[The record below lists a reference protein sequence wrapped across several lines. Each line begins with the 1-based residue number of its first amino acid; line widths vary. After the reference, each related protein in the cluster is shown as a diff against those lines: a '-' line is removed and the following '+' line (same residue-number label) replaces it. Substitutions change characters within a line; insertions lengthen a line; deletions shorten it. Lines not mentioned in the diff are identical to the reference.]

1 MPKDLTVKDVLYA
14 LQYLNDQMIRTPIRD
29 GKAVWAMK
37 VGGQTVKPS
46 IAQEVCASG
55 AVSCIEDRG
64 RAIVMWK
71 QAA

>member
-1 MPKDLTVKDVLYA
+1 MPKDITVKDVLYA

-37 VGGQTVKPS
+37 MGGQTVKPS

-55 AVSCIEDRG
+55 SVSSFEDRG
-64 RAIVMWK
+64 RAIVVWRH
-71 QAA
+71 AA

>member
-29 GKAVWAMK
+29 GKAVWTMK
-37 VGGQTVKPS
+37 IGGQTVKQS
-46 IAQEVCASG
+46 VADGVCASG
-55 AVSCIEDRG
+55 AVTSFEDRG
-64 RAIVMWK
+64 RAVVRWK

>member
-14 LQYLNDQMIRTPIRD
+14 LEYLNDRMIRTPIRD
-29 GKAVWAMK
+29 GKAVWTMK
-37 VGGQTVKPS
+37 AGGQTVRPS

-55 AVSCIEDRG
+55 FVSSIEDRG
-64 RAIVMWK
+64 RAIVMWR